1 MRFLIHVIVYSQLIA
16 NVVVYSFLAYFF
28 VSKTALADFHLAHPT
43 EWAES
48 ISGIGLTMFVR
59 PSSLRR

>member
-16 NVVVYSFLAYFF
+16 YVVVYSFLAYFF